1 MNKPTLDLKADHK
14 PITAE
19 NVDPVTVEL
28 VRNGLIAASEEMKT
42 VLMRTAYNMI
52 IYEALDF
59 TVGLFDAKGQTLS
72 ISLGLPMFIRGM
84 GDSVRAKVAHY
95 GENGIDPGDILVTND
110 AYITGSHLNHPTF
123 SQPIFHDGKLVAFAT
138 CMAHWPDI
146 GGILSGV
153 TTDIYSEGLQLPI
166 VKYYRKGVL
175 NEELQEI
182 IRMNVRVS
190 DRAMGDLRAQ
200 LACIRAGARQFES
213 LLQRYG
219 CEATLASIEAIM
231 NHSEAAAR
239 EQIRQI
245 PDGTY
250 EAESFM
256 DDDAVDIGK
265 PVPLRVKV
273 IVSGDEMTV
282 DLSKVSPQVKGFYNT
297 GAGEACAQVAFKCLC
312 APHDFPINDGTYRAI
327 KVISPKGTVLNATRP
342 APMRLWMTY
351 PMTVI
356 DTIFRALALAMPERV
371 IAGHHADLMVAMVNG
386 IHPRNNKIFLYLGGL
401 IGGGWGAK
409 AHEDG
414 VNATICINDGD
425 THNGPTEQVEN
436 KYPLMVHK
444 YALRIDSGGA
454 GRQRGGLGT
463 HQEFEALSPINFQT
477 RIERVNNP
485 PLGLEG
491 GHPGLGNL
499 VAIRCKGDGSETVFP
514 NGKVT
519 NRLERGDICILRSGG
534 GGGFGQPAERD
545 LDLLREDVRQGYVTL
560 DSAWRDYGVRFDPLT
575 LELIERK
582 GMDRPNS
589 IEIQ

>member
-1 MNKPTLDLKADHK
+1 MTANAQSITDRQPL
-14 PITAE
+14 TAE
-19 NVDPVTVEL
+19 TVDPVTVEL

-84 GDSVRAKVAHY
+84 GDTVRAKVAHY
-95 GENGIDPGDILVTND
+95 GPEGIEPGDILLTND

-123 SQPIFHDGKLVAFAT
+123 SQPIFHEGKLVAFAT

-146 GGILSGV
+146 GGVLSGV
-153 TTDIYSEGLQLPI
+153 TTDIYAEGLQIPI

-175 NEELQEI
+175 NKELEEL

-200 LACIRAGARQFES
+200 LACIRAGARKFEAM
-213 LLQRYG
+213 LQRYG
-219 CEATLASIEAIM
+219 CDAVLASIDAIM

-239 EQIRQI
+239 ERIREI
-245 PDGTY
+245 PDGVY

-256 DDDAVDIGK
+256 DDDAVTIGQ

-273 IVSGDEMTV
+273 VVEGDQMTV
-282 DLSKVSPQVKGFYNT
+282 DLSGVSPQVKGFYNT
-297 GAGEACAQVAFKCLC
+297 GAGEACAQVALKCLA
-312 APHDFPINDGTYRAI
+312 APQDFPINDGTYRPL

-356 DTIFRALALAMPERV
+356 DTIFRALAPAMPGRV
-371 IAGHHADLMVAMVNG
+371 IAGHHADLMVAMING
-386 IHPRNNKIFLYLGGL
+386 IHPRDNKIFLHLGGL

-414 VNATICINDGD
+414 VSGTICINDGD

-436 KYPLMVHK
+436 KVPMLIRRYC
-444 YALRIDSGGA
+444 LREDSGGA

-463 HQEFEALSPINFQT
+463 HQEFEAISPINFQT
-477 RIERVNNP
+477 RIDRVNNP

-491 GHPGLGNL
+491 GRPGKGNL
-499 VAIRCKGDGSETVFP
+499 VAIKRKDDKEETVFR
-514 NGKVT
+514 NGKV
-519 NRLERGDICILRSGG
+519 NDRLEPGDACVLRSGG
-534 GGGFGQPAERD
+534 GGGFGAPSERSVEA
-545 LDLLREDVRQGYVTL
+545 LREDVRQGYV
-560 DSAWRDYGVRFDPLT
+560 SIAGAERDYGVRFDPAT
-575 LELIERK
+575 LEVL
-582 GMDRPNS
+582 DRS
-589 IEIQ
+589 A

>member
-1 MNKPTLDLKADHK
+1 MSKGTTTLRAGSEPL
-14 PITAE
+14 TAHT
-19 NVDPVTVEL
+19 VDPITVEL

-95 GENGIDPGDILVTND
+95 GPEGIDPGDILVTND

-146 GGILSGV
+146 GGILAGV
-153 TTDIYSEGLQLPI
+153 TTDIYAEGLQLPI

-200 LACIRAGARQFES
+200 LACIRAGARKFEA
-213 LLQRYG
+213 LLERYG
-219 CEATLASIEAIM
+219 VDAVLASIEAIM

-239 EQIRQI
+239 ERIREI
-245 PDGTY
+245 PDGVY

-273 IVSGDEMTV
+273 TVEGEEMTI
-282 DLSKVSPQVKGFYNT
+282 DLSNVSPQVKGFYNT
-297 GAGEACAQVAFKCLC
+297 GAGEACAQVALKCLA
-312 APHDFPINDGTYRAI
+312 APHDFPINDGTYRPL
-327 KVISPKGTVLNATRP
+327 KVISPKGTVLNATKP

-356 DTIFRALALAMPERV
+356 DTIFRALAPAMPERV
-371 IAGHHADLMVAMVNG
+371 IAGHHADLMVAMING
-386 IHPRNNKIFLYLGGL
+386 IHPRDNKMFLHLGGL

-414 VNATICINDGD
+414 MSGTICINDGD

-436 KYPLMVHK
+436 KVPMLIRK
-444 YALRIDSGGA
+444 YALREDSAGA

-485 PLGLEG
+485 PRGLEG
-491 GHPGLGNL
+491 GDSGLGNL
-499 VAIRCKGDGSETVFP
+499 VAVQRKGDAKETVFG

-519 NRLERGDICILRSGG
+519 NRLEVGDVCILRSGG
-534 GGGFGQPAERD
+534 GGGFGPASERS
-545 LDLLREDVRQGYVTL
+545 LEALREDVRQGYV
-560 DSAWRDYGVRFDPLT
+560 SVEAAWQSYGVRFDPDS
-575 LELIERK
+575 LEVIER
-582 GMDRPNS
+582 R
-589 IEIQ
+589 Q

>member
-1 MNKPTLDLKADHK
+1 MNKTLPLVKPDHG

-84 GDSVRAKVAHY
+84 GDSVRAKVAFY
-95 GENGIDPGDILVTND
+95 GEKGIDRGDILVTND

-123 SQPIFHDGKLVAFAT
+123 SQPIFHQDKLVAFAT

-146 GGILSGV
+146 GGVLSGV

-200 LACIRAGARQFES
+200 LACIRAGARQFEA
-213 LLQRYG
+213 LLNRYG
-219 CEATLASIEAIM
+219 CEAVLASIEAIM
-231 NHSEAAAR
+231 NHSEASAR
-239 EQIRQI
+239 EHIRQI
-245 PDGTY
+245 PDGVY

-256 DDDAVDIGK
+256 DDDAIDIGK

-273 IVSGDEMTV
+273 TVAGDEMTV
-282 DLSKVSPQVKGFYNT
+282 DLSNVSPQVKGFYNT

-312 APHDFPINDGTYRAI
+312 APHDFPINDGTYRPLKA
-327 KVISPKGTVLNATRP
+327 ISPKGTVLNATRP

-356 DTIFRALALAMPERV
+356 DTIFRALAPAIPDRV
-371 IAGHHADLMVAMVNG
+371 IAGHHADLMVAMING
-386 IHPRNNKIFLYLGGL
+386 IHPRNQKMFLYLGGL

-414 VNATICINDGD
+414 VSGTICINDGD
-425 THNGPTEQVEN
+425 THNGPSEQVEN
-436 KYPLMVHK
+436 KYPLLVRK
-444 YALRIDSGGA
+444 YELREDSAGA
-454 GRQRGGLGT
+454 GRHRGGLGT

-491 GHPGLGNL
+491 GSPGLGNL
-499 VAIRCKGDGSETVFP
+499 VAIHRKDDEHETVFP

-519 NRLERGDICILRSGG
+519 NRREVGDVCILRSGG
-534 GGGFGQPAERD
+534 GGGFGPPAERS
-545 LDLLREDVRQGYVTL
+545 LAALREDVRQGYVTL
-560 DSAWRDYGVRFDPLT
+560 DGAWRNYGVRFKPDT
-575 LELIERK
+575 LEVDK
-582 GMDRPNS
+582 SD
-589 IEIQ
+589 